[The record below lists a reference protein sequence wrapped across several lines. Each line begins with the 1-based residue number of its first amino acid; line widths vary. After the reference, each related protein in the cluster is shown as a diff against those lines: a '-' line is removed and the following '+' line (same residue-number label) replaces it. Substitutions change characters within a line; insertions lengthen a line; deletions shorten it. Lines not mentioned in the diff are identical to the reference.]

1 MRSKQ
6 VMHGCVGLLSLLG
19 FVGVF
24 TPHREFL
31 AFFAFAVD
39 FEYFFLASDE
49 MLEGYMDRSAARAFC
64 WGMVAVV
71 PAFLVFALLQGENV
85 SRALL
90 YGIAAG
96 WAVAVVV
103 YALSVAYWGF
113 REKWGLDRDDPQ

>member
-64 WGMVAVV
+64 WGMVAVAACL
-71 PAFLVFALLQGENV
+71 PGFCA
-85 SRALL
+85 
-90 YGIAAG
+90 AAG
-96 WAVAVVV
+96 GECEPGPAVRHSGGLGGGRGGVRAV
-103 YALSVAYWGF
+103 G
-113 REKWGLDRDDPQ
+113 GLLGIPGEMGAGQG